1 MVCLQIQGSLRLAR
15 SLDNTVPFERV
26 LERLPK
32 ELLLASGLVKKIIY
46 YKKTRNTYENT
57 VKFL

>member
-26 LERLPK
+26 LERLPN
-32 ELLLASGLVKKIIY
+32 ELLLASG
-46 YKKTRNTYENT
+46 
-57 VKFL
+57 